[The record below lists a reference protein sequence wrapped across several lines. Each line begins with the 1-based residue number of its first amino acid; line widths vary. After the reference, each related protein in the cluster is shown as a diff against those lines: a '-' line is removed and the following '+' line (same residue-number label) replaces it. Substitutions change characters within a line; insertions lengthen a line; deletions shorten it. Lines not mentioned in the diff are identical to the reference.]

1 MAYKGIYEG
10 GKIVYKMGKE
20 YLKKRAAAEAA
31 KNKVSRPAI
40 LKAQKSQ
47 KPKTG
52 SEPMTQAQK
61 DKLEMKKSA
70 AVREQ
75 RVQTQTQKKAE
86 PSPSKNKGQRKAAR
100 DKADMKKSAAAR
112 AYRVQQMGIT
122 KGGGK

>member
-1 MAYKGIYEG
+1 M
-10 GKIVYKMGKE
+10 VYKAILEGSKAAYGLGKE

-31 KNKVSRPAI
+31 KNKVSRQAI

-52 SEPMTQAQK
+52 SEPMTQTQK
-61 DKLEMKKSA
+61 DKLELKKSLA
-70 AVREQ
+70 EREQ

-86 PSPSKNKGQRKAAR
+86 PSPPKNKGQRKAAR
-100 DKADMKKSAAAR
+100 DKAQLKKSAAER

>member
-10 GKIVYKMGKE
+10 GKIVYGLGKE

-31 KNKVSRPAI
+31 KNKLSREAVI
-40 LKAQKSQ
+40 KAQKSQ

-61 DKLEMKKSA
+61 DKLEMKKSLA
-70 AVREQ
+70 EREQ
-75 RVQTQTQKKAE
+75 RVQTGTPKKE
-86 PSPSKNKGQRKAAR
+86 TTTPKNKGQRKTAR
-100 DKADMKKSAAAR
+100 DKAQLKKSAAER

-122 KGGGK
+122 KGSN

>member
-10 GKIVYKMGKE
+10 GKIVYGLGKE

-31 KNKVSRPAI
+31 KNKLSREAVI
-40 LKAQKSQ
+40 KAQKSQ

-61 DKLEMKKSA
+61 DKLEMKKSLA
-70 AVREQ
+70 EREQ
-75 RVQTQTQKKAE
+75 RVQTGTPKKE
-86 PSPSKNKGQRKAAR
+86 TPTPKNKGQRKTAR
-100 DKADMKKSAAAR
+100 DKAQLKKSAAER

-122 KGGGK
+122 KGSN